1 MAKRHELHLSDEQ
14 LQELCHLRDTG
25 EPAYL
30 RERAA
35 ALLKIAA
42 GSSPHRVAQSGLLKK
57 RKPDTVY
64 TWLRHYREHG
74 VMGLRHKPG
83 KGRKPAF
90 APLSEEDAESELQAS
105 VCCDPSPA
113 TPA

>member
-1 MAKRHELHLSDEQ
+1 MAKRHQLHLSDQQ
-14 LQELCHLRDTG
+14 LQDLHHLRDTG

-42 GSSPHRVAQSGLLKK
+42 GSSPHRVAQRGLLKK

-64 TWLRHYREHG
+64 TWLRHYREHF
-74 VMGLRHKPG
+74 MGLRHKPG
-83 KGRKPAF
+83 KGRKIVGGRRRIRTPRPHRSRPVRA
-90 APLSEEDAESELQAS
+90 AS
-105 VCCDPSPA
+105 
-113 TPA
+113 T